1 LLIKTANEEND
12 MPETRQ
18 ETDLSKAMRG
28 RARIIRQ
35 AGGLDAAVDSGALDT
50 IIRISLSE
58 AVVLGLLKQGVSK
71 YFAIFGHGSTDLG
84 EALRVYDE
92 EGVTR
97 TINCRNE
104 VEMAHAATALAWQYG
119 ETCAVITSIG
129 PGALHA
135 MAGSLAAASNGVG
148 VYHIYGDETT
158 QGEGYNMQQIPKE
171 QQHLFG
177 TITAAMGQSYVLHT
191 PGALRD
197 CLRRGTACVHHPYK
211 AGPFYL
217 LLPLNTQP
225 EMVDV
230 NLATLPG
237 RARFPKVAPLADD
250 VFSEAVDR
258 IAAAKQP
265 VIKAGGGTRGH
276 DEIICKF
283 AERIGAAVVLSPG
296 STGVLP
302 DDHPQNMHVG
312 GSKGSISGNYAMEN
326 ADLLIAIGT
335 RAVCQADCSGV
346 GYPRAEAVINING
359 DLSDLM
365 HYANTVGLPGD
376 ITAVTTRLLDEIAKS
391 NAVDP
396 AAKSAWLS
404 ACAEQKAAWS
414 NFKAERFAAAPLADA
429 VWERPALGQPAAIK
443 IAADYAKARNAAKF
457 FDAGDVQANG
467 FQIVE
472 DDRTG
477 DTYTETGASYMG
489 FSVSGLLASAAADK
503 PRYSVAFTG
512 DGSFMMNPQILIDGV
527 EHGVKGMIVLF
538 DNRRMAAITG
548 LQEAQYGNEFR
559 TNDGVPVDY
568 VQLASA
574 VQGVKAVF
582 GGYDADSFRAALDEA
597 GSYDGLS
604 LVHVPVYAGDDPLGG
619 MGAYGSW
626 NVGNWV
632 EDVQARYLKQ
642 KI

>member
-1 LLIKTANEEND
+1 
-12 MPETRQ
+12 MPEERH
-18 ETDLSKAMRG
+18 ETELSKAMRT
-28 RARIIRQ
+28 RARVIRE
-35 AGGLDAAVDSGALDT
+35 AGGLDAAVAGGALDT
-50 IIRISLSE
+50 IIRVSLSE
-58 AVVLGLLKQGVSK
+58 ALLLGLLKQGVRK

-84 EALRVYDE
+84 EALRVYEE

-104 VEMAHAATALAWQYG
+104 VEMAHAGTALAWTYG
-119 ETCAVITSIG
+119 ETCAVVTSIG
-129 PGALHA
+129 PGALQA
-135 MAGSLAAASNGVG
+135 MAGSLAASSNGIG
-148 VYHIYGDETT
+148 LYHIYGDETT

-177 TITAAMGQSYVLHT
+177 TITAAMWQSYVLHT

-197 CLRRGTACVHHPYK
+197 CLRRGTACVHHPYR

-225 EMVDV
+225 QMTEV

-237 RARFPKVAPLADD
+237 RFSAAKVAPVTDKSYGD
-250 VFSEAVDR
+250 AVKR
-258 IAAAKQP
+258 IAAAKRP

-276 DEIICKF
+276 DEIIRKL
-283 AERIGAAVVLSPG
+283 AERTGAAVVLSPG

-302 DDHPQNMHVG
+302 DNHPQNMHVG

-346 GYPRAEAVINING
+346 GYPNAEGVINING
-359 DLSDLM
+359 DLNDLM

-376 ITAVTTRLLDEIAKS
+376 ITAVTARLLDEIAKS
-391 NAVDP
+391 NMVDP
-396 AAKSAWLS
+396 AAKGAWLS
-404 ACAEQKAAWS
+404 ACAEKKAEWA
-414 NFKAERFAAAPLADA
+414 NFKAERFAAAPIEDA
-429 VWERPALGQPAAIK
+429 AWRAPVLTQPVAIK
-443 IAADYAKARNAAKF
+443 LAADYAKARNAAKY

-477 DTYTETGASYMG
+477 DTYTESGASYMG
-489 FSVSGLLASAAADK
+489 FAVSALLASAAAEN
-503 PRYSVAFTG
+503 PRYGVAFTG

-527 EHGVKGMIVLF
+527 EHGVKGIIVLF

-548 LQEAQYGNEFR
+548 LQDAQYGNEFR
-559 TNDGVPVDY
+559 TNDSVPVDY
-568 VQLASA
+568 VMLASA
-574 VQGVKAVF
+574 VKGVKAIF
-582 GGYDADSFRAALDEA
+582 GGHDADSFRAALEEA
-597 GSYDGLS
+597 GAYDGLS
-604 LVHVPVYAGDDPLGG
+604 LVHVPVYAGDDPIGG

-632 EDVQARYLKQ
+632 EDVQARYLRQ

>member
-1 LLIKTANEEND
+1 MSDAVRSRAKAIK
-12 MPETRQ
+12 
-18 ETDLSKAMRG
+18 K
-28 RARIIRQ
+28 
-35 AGGLDAAVDSGALDT
+35 AGGLSSALATGGIDE
-50 IIRISLSE
+50 IIEVSLSE
-58 AVVLGLLKQGVSK
+58 GLVLGLLKQGVRK

-84 EALRVYDE
+84 EVLRIYDD
-92 EGVTR
+92 EGVTC

-119 ETCAVITSIG
+119 ETCAVVTSIG
-129 PGALHA
+129 PGALQA

-158 QGEGYNMQQIPKE
+158 LGEGYNMQQIPKP
-171 QQHLFG
+171 QQGLFG
-177 TITAAMGQSYVLHT
+177 QMGALMGQSYVLHT

-197 CLRRGTACVHHPYK
+197 CLRRGTGCVHHPYK

-225 EMVDV
+225 QLTSV
-230 NLATLPG
+230 NLASLPG
-237 RARFPKVAPLADD
+237 ALALPAVAPINSNAYAD
-250 VFSEAVDR
+250 ALKL
-258 IAAAKQP
+258 IAGAKRP

-276 DEIICKF
+276 DEIVRRL
-283 AERIGAAVVLSPG
+283 AESIGAVVVQSPG
-296 STGVLP
+296 SSGVLP
-302 DDHPQNMHVG
+302 DGHAQNMHVG
-312 GSKGSISGNYAMEN
+312 GSKGSISGNHAMEN
-326 ADLLIAIGT
+326 ADLLIAMGT

-346 GYPRAEAVINING
+346 GYPNAQAVINING
-359 DLSDLM
+359 DLTDLM

-376 ITAVTTRLLDEIAKS
+376 ISAVTCQLLDQIAVSNVLDLADKS
-391 NAVDP
+391 D
-396 AAKSAWLS
+396 WLD
-404 ACAEQKAAWS
+404 ACAEQKQKWCS
-414 NFKAERFAAAPLADA
+414 FKAERFAA
-429 VWERPALGQPAAIK
+429 QPMMDEAWGREVLTQPVAIK
-443 IAADYAKARNAAKF
+443 IVADHAKVLDAAKF

-467 FQIVE
+467 FQVIE
-472 DDRTG
+472 DERTG

-489 FSVSGLLASAAADK
+489 FSVSALLASGVADK
-503 PRYSVAFTG
+503 PRYGLAFTG

-548 LQEAQYGNEFR
+548 LQHAQYGEEFC
-559 TNDGVPVDY
+559 TNDQVAVDY

-574 VQGVKAVF
+574 VSGVKAVF
-582 GGYDADSFRAALDEA
+582 AGFDRDGLRNALREA
-597 GSYDGLS
+597 SGFDGLS
-604 LVHVPVYAGDDPLGG
+604 LVHVPVYAGTDAEGG

-632 EDVQARYLKQ
+632 DDVQARYLKQ